1 MAVSISELKS
11 QKERLSIALSRLSD
25 DKDEARQ
32 KVIADMHKLDI
43 RINNLKTAAKTK
55 PKQKISALSLFAISL
70 VISAV
75 VGLITYLAA
84 SGKI

>member
-32 KVIADMHKLDI
+32 KVISDIHKLDI
-43 RINNLKTAAKTK
+43 RINNLKSATKAK

-70 VISAV
+70 VISAI